1 LKPIKIQNG
10 EIKMDVIKMTREL
23 GKAIQSDER
32 YENFQQTK
40 KNNEADSGLNAL
52 MGKLNLAQ
60 MSYQNE
66 SESENPDNAK
76 MDAYDKE
83 FHEIY
88 GELMQNPNMLRYEAS
103 RIEIDKLMNHI
114 MQLLALCVNG
124 ADPDTCEPE
133 AANCG
138 SGCAACGGCG

>member
-1 LKPIKIQNG
+1 
-10 EIKMDVIKMTREL
+10 MTREL